1 MLELPFYH
9 KCDATTF
16 WTRDGSNR
24 RIGPARRHPRVLPP
38 ADDLPFEEQSMTTQ
52 RTLFKGG
59 TILTL
64 DAAVPNFAEGDVLVE
79 DGRIAAVGRSLQADD
94 AQVLEAHGHIVMPGL
109 VDAHH
114 HMWLGVMRRMMPN
127 VDDLFAYIDV
137 VAEKLG
143 SHYRPLDMF
152 LSTKLTSVA
161 SLDAGVTTIIDA
173 SHNSRSP
180 EHTNAALDALES
192 TGIRALHMVGAAMDK
207 KASTAH
213 LPGDLRRLAHRSNAS
228 SRVRV
233 GLFGQLNLDWWKAA
247 RDLDMHILTEFI
259 GDLAKLGPE
268 FAKPGVLGR
277 RNIFN
282 HCTRVPRETWKLL
295 AGAGVNIT
303 INPRSDALFGF
314 DDETF
319 AYQQAVDH
327 GLTPALGIDLDT
339 AFGSDMFG
347 EMHALFGQQRSA
359 MRYRRFRGE
368 TDTPAPIT
376 VEAVLKAATVNGA
389 HAAGLESQCGTLT
402 PGKRADIIMVRTN
415 GAAVFPV
422 TNAVGTIVQAV
433 ERADVDTVMV
443 DGHLRK
449 RDGRLLGVD
458 LAKLNADITASRD
471 YLTNASGYR
480 TDLFDAA

>member
-1 MLELPFYH
+1 M
-9 KCDATTF
+9 
-16 WTRDGSNR
+16 N
-24 RIGPARRHPRVLPP
+24 
-38 ADDLPFEEQSMTTQ
+38 TQ

-64 DAAVPNFAEGDVLVE
+64 DAKVPNLAVGDVLVQ
-79 DGRIAAVGRSLQADD
+79 DGRIAAVGPALQADD
-94 AQVLEAHGHIVMPGL
+94 AQVIDAAGHIVMPGL

-137 VAEKLG
+137 VAEQLG
-143 SHYRPLDMF
+143 AHYRPLDMY
-152 LSTKLTSVA
+152 LSTKLTAAA
-161 SLDAGVTTIIDA
+161 SLDAGITTIIDA
-173 SHNSRSP
+173 CHSSRSP
-180 EHTNAALDALES
+180 EHTDAALDALET

-207 KASTAH
+207 KASATH
-213 LPGDLRRLAHRSNAS
+213 LPGDLQRLAHNWNNAGS
-228 SRVRV
+228 LVHV
-233 GLFGQLNLDWWKAA
+233 GLFGQLNLDWWKVA
-247 RDLDMHILTEFI
+247 RGLDMRILTEFI

-268 FAKPGVLGR
+268 FAKPGVLGTH
-277 RNIFN
+277 NIFN
-282 HCTRVPRETWKLL
+282 HCTRVPQETWKLL
-295 AGAGVNIT
+295 ADAGVNIT

-368 TDTPAPIT
+368 ADAPAPIS
-376 VEAVLKAATVNGA
+376 VEEVLKAATVNGA
-389 HAAGLESQCGTLT
+389 RAAGLEGQIGTLT
-402 PGKRADIIMVRTN
+402 PGKQADIIMVRTN
-415 GAAVFPV
+415 GVAVFPV
-422 TNAVGTIVQAV
+422 TNAIGTIVQAV

-443 DGHLRK
+443 AGQLRK
-449 RDGRLLGVD
+449 RNGQLLGID
-458 LAKLNADITASRD
+458 LGKLNADVTASRD
-471 YLTNASGYR
+471 YLIEASGYR
-480 TDLFDAA
+480 ADLFGTAA